1 MIIKQTNASNEFKS
15 TKLSYFS
22 VDQYRKKIGR
32 QDSRKE
38 KDHLRQL

>member
-1 MIIKQTNASNEFKS
+1 MHLMHSNQ
-15 TKLSYFS
+15 LNYHIS

-38 KDHLRQL
+38 KDHLR